1 MGQRIKRGYYNRT
14 LPHFKRGDLSA
25 KSHGFVARGFKQALT
40 PFEVFWNIMNGREG
54 LMDKSLRTRKSGYM
68 QRRLVNALQDL
79 KIMRDKTVRN
89 SAGRVVQFLAGEDG
103 INPAKSDWGTID
115 WR

>member
-1 MGQRIKRGYYNRT
+1 
-14 LPHFKRGDLSA
+14 
-25 KSHGFVARGFKQALT
+25 
-40 PFEVFWNIMNGREG
+40 MNGREG

-89 SAGRVVQFLAGEDG
+89 SEGRVIQFLAGEDG